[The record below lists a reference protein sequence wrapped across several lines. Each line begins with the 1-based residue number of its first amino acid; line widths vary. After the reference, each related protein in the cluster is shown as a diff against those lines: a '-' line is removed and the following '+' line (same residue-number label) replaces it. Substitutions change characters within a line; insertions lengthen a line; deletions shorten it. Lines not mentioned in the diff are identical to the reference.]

1 MSASPIYSFSL
12 CKFAAG
18 VLVKDLTICYCSI
31 VVAIVMLT
39 RPTSRHILHCS
50 RRPAAG
56 NEETKQI
63 HLRKGRA
70 NAVLD
75 FLECP
80 KFCSAPAR

>member
-1 MSASPIYSFSL
+1 MSDSPIYSLSL
-12 CKFAAG
+12 YKFAAG
-18 VLVKDLTICYCSI
+18 VLVIDLTICYCSI
-31 VVAIVMLT
+31 VVLLLT
-39 RPTSRHILHCS
+39 RPTSRNILHCS